1 MASYMRT
8 DRVVWGKHHY
18 YLYEYN
24 SLGRKLYVHHLDNFL
39 RTLSYI
45 GLINLFRNL
54 YAQHT

>member
-1 MASYMRT
+1 MGIMTSYMRT

-39 RTLSYI
+39 S
-45 GLINLFRNL
+45 
-54 YAQHT
+54 